1 MKSDL
6 EIKAENIMDPETVT
20 AAQIATSLTSYD
32 YEFKIECTFQNVFL
46 VQATKLGMLLIF
58 SGPLPT
64 TAPRLI
70 I

>member
-1 MKSDL
+1 MV
-6 EIKAENIMDPETVT
+6 IKGEKIMDSEICSHS

-46 VQATKLGMLLIF
+46 VQATKLEMLLIF